1 MGAFNNL
8 NFLKIYFSTQT
19 RATNLKCCLLF
30 LGRRWSTELLK
41 STQAPTYQQMVIPD
55 MLTRVMCGTYLSLK
69 QQILHMEGREDS
81 KTVFLKSLQISLLQ
95 TNHVSPV
102 GVPESLAK
110 IPIVAFS
117 WFPLFVV
124 VVLMSKE
131 ALGALKEGS

>member
-1 MGAFNNL
+1 
-8 NFLKIYFSTQT
+8 
-19 RATNLKCCLLF
+19 
-30 LGRRWSTELLK
+30 
-41 STQAPTYQQMVIPD
+41 
-55 MLTRVMCGTYLSLK
+55 
-69 QQILHMEGREDS
+69 MEGREDS